1 LLSRVFILISRLF
14 AVFVL
19 YRFANLLRSK
29 FSAYSM
35 ILKSS
40 TLQIRRRDYF
50 GPLNF
55 VISIVGFV
63 IFVDIE
69 LFYVINS
76 GAVSLFADLSF
87 LIFSKF
93 EYVTF

>member
-1 LLSRVFILISRLF
+1 
-14 AVFVL
+14 
-19 YRFANLLRSK
+19 
-29 FSAYSM
+29 
-35 ILKSS
+35 
-40 TLQIRRRDYF
+40 
-50 GPLNF
+50 LNF